1 MASSTFVVTMLLS
14 FLFLLLLTSPENGA
28 ADAAP
33 YTSLFSFGDSLADTG
48 NLLHLSP
55 ETNQPPHFAL
65 PPYGETFFHTPTGR
79 FSDGRVV
86 IDFIA
91 DSLGLPFLPPYV
103 GEEKN
108 ESGRRNFGQ
117 GVNFAVAGATALDDE
132 FFKKIG
138 VHLTPNIS
146 LDCQLNWFKEMLPTI
161 CQSSSECKEFLKSS
175 LVVVGEIG
183 GNDYNHAFLGG
194 ISTDFIKS
202 YVSNVVSKI
211 GSVIHELIG
220 LGAVTLLVPG
230 ELPKGCSAAY
240 LATYMSSNQTD
251 YDPETGCL
259 NWLND
264 FAKYHNSLLINELNR
279 LQELHPH
286 ATIIYADYYNAAM
299 QFYLT
304 PDKLGFKEG
313 ALVACCGAGGPYNF
327 NASVQCG
334 YPPTK
339 GCADPNLYANWDGM
353 HLTEAAYKCP
363 IAHGSGRASHMHPRE
378 ATMLPAMATQA
389 TTSSPGHKAAEG
401 WYDVVVPL
409 HGVIT

>member
-1 MASSTFVVTMLLS
+1 MASSRFVVTMLLS
-14 FLFLLLLTSPENGA
+14 FLFLFLLSSPENVA
-28 ADAAP
+28 AAP

-55 ETNQPPHFAL
+55 ETNRPPHYAL

-103 GEEKN
+103 GEERN
-108 ESGRRNFGQ
+108 ESGRRNFGE
-117 GVNFAVAGATALDDE
+117 GANFAVGGATALDDA

-138 VHLTPNIS
+138 LFNLTPNIS

-194 ISTDFIKS
+194 ISTNFIKS
-202 YVSNVVSKI
+202 YVPNVVSKI
-211 GSVIHELIG
+211 GSVVHELIG

-230 ELPKGCSAAY
+230 ELPKGCSTAY
-240 LATYMSSNQTD
+240 LATFISSNQTD

-279 LQELHPH
+279 LQKLHPH

-304 PDKLGFKEG
+304 PDTLGFKEG
-313 ALVACCGAGGPYNF
+313 AVVACCGAGGAYNF
-327 NASVQCG
+327 NASFLCG

-339 GCADPNLYANWDGM
+339 ACADPNLYANWDGI
-353 HLTEAAYKCP
+353 HLTEAAYKWL
-363 IAHGSGRASHMHPRE
+363 AHGILTGAYTNKNLNIISTSFK
-378 ATMLPAMATQA
+378 AT
-389 TTSSPGHKAAEG
+389 S
-401 WYDVVVPL
+401 
-409 HGVIT
+409 